1 MFPGLA
7 GHLAPIIV
15 NLVFAGLLYMR
26 TQIYRARLIK
36 IMEPPQSFYQARVWL
51 YKWDSPAGGA
61 RLRAFFP

>member
-26 TQIYRARLIK
+26 TQIYRARCATDLSYENYGTHAELLSGSSLVI
-36 IMEPPQSFYQARVWL
+36 
-51 YKWDSPAGGA
+51 
-61 RLRAFFP
+61 